1 MHRPPTV
8 ARRPFATWQERF
20 GQYPPLKAQGAL
32 RVAFS
37 TASSDQIEVYADMP
51 CDLGGAAN
59 CMTSQLNGFAL
70 HVGAASSFLGYG
82 QSFQPVW
89 PAPFSSFSV
98 LTRQNSTLCSSLR
111 DDTRTGISHIPFW
124 FTGYM
129 SYSALPSNPLCIP
142 DTQKT
147 WLQPKPRF
155 AFLGEASGV
164 AFARYRPEPTS
175 RSDDRAGASRPIA
188 PVTAGRAAGRLRG
201 TARRSQGPGPGCWH
215 RPHGRPPRS
224 R

>member
-1 MHRPPTV
+1 MHKPPTV
-8 ARRPFATWQERF
+8 ARRPSATWLERF
-20 GQYPPLKAQGAL
+20 GHYPLLKAQVAV

-142 DTQKT
+142 DTHKFNPTFPAQGSRISHIVGNPVT
-147 WLQPKPRF
+147 RQF
-155 AFLGEASGV
+155 SASASV
-164 AFARYRPEPTS
+164 Q
-175 RSDDRAGASRPIA
+175 RAGQDA
-188 PVTAGRAAGRLRG
+188 LDCRG
-201 TARRSQGPGPGCWH
+201 
-215 RPHGRPPRS
+215 
-224 R
+224 